1 MIYKVTDIYEQEY
14 VVFSGKISDN
24 YHDLNNRIYLYNI
37 LSSYRIKGII
47 Q

>member
-24 YHDLNNRIYLYNI
+24 YHGLNRIVFFFL
-37 LSSYRIKGII
+37 I
-47 Q
+47 QLEN